1 MKLRVIT
8 VLSLGIFA
16 AQVSSAGE
24 PQQTLTTQQDKLSY
38 TFGQQF
44 GKNIA
49 NYLKQQGIKLN
60 SNKLVK
66 GIKHA
71 LTDKKPLLTEQ
82 EMGQVLMAF
91 QREKFMQLAE
101 KNRQKGEAFLAKNAK
116 KEGVVSLP
124 SGLQYKVITPGDGK
138 TPKATDKVTTHY
150 RGTLIDGTEFDS
162 SYKRKKPATFPVK
175 GVIAGW
181 TEALQLMKEGAKWKL
196 FIPAKLAYGMRGA
209 GNKIGPNTT
218 LIFKIELLKV
228 GD

>member
-24 PQQTLTTQQDKLSY
+24 PQTLITQQDKLSY

-44 GKNIA
+44 GQNISK
-49 NYLKQQGIKLN
+49 YLKQQGIKLN
-60 SNKLVK
+60 PDTLAK

-71 LTDKKPLLTEQ
+71 LTGSKKPLLSQQ

-101 KNRQKGEAFLAKNAK
+101 KNRQEGEAFLAKNAK
-116 KEGVVSLP
+116 KEGVVSLS
-124 SGLQYKVITPGDGK
+124 SGLQYKIITPGDGK

-209 GNKIGPNTT
+209 GNKIGPNVT

>member
-24 PQQTLTTQQDKLSY
+24 PQTLTTQQDKLSY
-38 TFGQQF
+38 TFGQHF

-49 NYLKQQGIKLN
+49 NYLKQQGIELN
-60 SNKLVK
+60 PNKLVK

-71 LTDKKPLLTEQ
+71 LTGKKPLLSQQ
-82 EMGQVLMAF
+82 EMGQVMMAF
-91 QREKFMQLAE
+91 QRERFMQLAE
-101 KNRQKGEAFLAKNAK
+101 KNRQEGEAFLAKNAK
-116 KEGVVSLP
+116 KDGVVSLS

-162 SYKRKKPATFPVK
+162 SYKRGEPATFSVK

-181 TEALQLMKEGAKWKL
+181 TEALQLMKEGAKWQL

-209 GNKIGPNTT
+209 GQKIGPNAT